1 MELRQLRYFLAIA
14 NEGQVTRAAQ
24 VLNMAQPPLSQQ
36 LKALED
42 ELGVILF
49 ERSGRRM
56 LLTQAGELLRSRAT
70 SIIHLVSETAEEMK
84 ELHHGISGVL
94 HIGSARSCSSF
105 LPARIQ
111 QYKLT
116 YPSMKFRLWEGD
128 PNGLSHRIEKREL
141 DLGLIRLPLET
152 DLDPG
157 LFQIEELK
165 EEPFVAILPP
175 AWDVDPLKAD
185 IRLFDLR
192 DRPFIL
198 LRNEKSTG
206 TQNIILNAC
215 QQLGFTPNVVCECA
229 SISTILS
236 MVKEGLG
243 VTLLHESAAKA
254 LASPQHLKYLT
265 DTPVRTKVGL
275 IYLKERILP
284 RSVQLFMKT
293 FQDMQ
298 NP

>member
-56 LLTQAGELLRSRAT
+56 ILTQAGELLRSRAT

-84 ELHHGISGVL
+84 ELHYGIRGVL

-111 QYKLT
+111 QFQLA
-116 YPSMKFRLWEGD
+116 YPHMKFRLWEGD

-141 DLGLIRLPLET
+141 DFGLIRLPLET
-152 DLDPG
+152 DLDPD
-157 LFQIEELK
+157 LFQIEELR
-165 EEPFVAILPP
+165 EEPFVAIMPSN
-175 AWDVDPLKAD
+175 WDADPSKAD

-206 TQNIILNAC
+206 TLNIITDAC
-215 QQLGFTPNVVCECA
+215 RQLGFMPNVICECA

-243 VTLLHESAAKA
+243 VTLLHESAAMA
-254 LASPQHLKYLT
+254 LAPSQHVKYLT
-265 DTPVRTKVGL
+265 DTSVSTKVGL
-275 IYLKERILP
+275 IYLKKRLFP

-293 FQDMQ
+293 FQDMRSL
-298 NP
+298 